1 MSVKTFKKRIALI
14 ATVALGFGLM
24 SVVPAS
30 ATLPASSSFTAI
42 DSYYAQVGVV
52 SSQTIA
58 MTVANQ
64 IGHVWTVA
72 VTNTLRPGATPT
84 AANLAAPTADG
95 TFTLR
100 NTGFESPFVDVGST
114 ASGKAEV
121 ANTSAGLLTITGDA
135 AGDSSAANKVVGTFK
150 FKPLTVGLY
159 TFHLASNATGAATLD
174 FDVLVGSLY
183 APTLTSGTTTLTGTG
198 TDAASATGAV
208 GTAVNFNT
216 VVTGENTPVAADSV
230 DTTPVLT
237 GTADAASALT
247 VANLTPTAGTLT
259 NMTSTIVSAT
269 GVVTTT
275 TTATAAAGAVTNY
288 TFTPDVPGTYVLTFS
303 TVNHNYSVEAVFT
316 YTATLTNAKFMTT
329 GNTPAPVA
337 QTVTSG
343 SNLTAV
349 AGGFAKFAIVQ
360 GGTAN
365 LYNIVATGMTI
376 QAATP
381 SAAHTTNINGVNVG
395 GGVQWAPTAV
405 TETMTIT
412 VSASEAGSGSLT
424 VTPISAGGVPSTP
437 ITGTVTWIAG
447 TSTAISAAASS
458 FATVSDLTACVDA
471 GSKAATDTALAAV
484 ARSSASMYDSTG
496 LVRAVYACLVP
507 RDANGTVVAGAT
519 HVYASTSGGNLGAGA
534 ATKATATP
542 AKYQDY
548 GTVVNTAPYAGA
560 AGTTMAINIQGDG
573 ITVGATT
580 IALTVVDALG
590 NTASFSAPVTFYGK
604 VATLALTDNVSSA
617 GYGDTTFNAADAV
630 AGEHVGTA
638 VVAPAVYVSAK
649 DAAGN
654 SVASADIVGTTYA
667 WQGNVTAAK
676 LNVQSTNT
684 ADVVAATAGKSN
696 AKAVATVARAS
707 VSGTA
712 AIGFDCSLQIKAE
725 KLVFKAF
732 AYNSTTAAWDI
743 ASGSSTFYCSDVAS
757 TVSVTTTAADLAV
770 GGSTTVNVKVL
781 DANGYPVA
789 DGTSV
794 SLAATNGSVIA
805 PSTKTTAGGV
815 FTTAPTF
822 IAGSG
827 GSSSIVTAVSGGKV
841 GNATITISGGA
852 SDASAAAA
860 DAAAEATDA
869 ANAAT
874 DAANAAAEA
883 ADAATAAAQD
893 AADAVAALSAQV
905 ATLISGLKAQL
916 TALTN
921 LVIKIQKKVKA

>member
-1 MSVKTFKKRIALI
+1 MSTKTTFKRVAL
-14 ATVALGFGLM
+14 VAVASLGFGML
-24 SVVPAS
+24 SVV
-30 ATLPASSSFTAI
+30 
-42 DSYYAQVGVV
+42 
-52 SSQTIA
+52 
-58 MTVANQ
+58 
-64 IGHVWTVA
+64 
-72 VTNTLRPGATPT
+72 
-84 AANLAAPTADG
+84 AANATYGL
-95 TFTLR
+95 
-100 NTGFESPFVDVGST
+100 
-114 ASGKAEV
+114 
-121 ANTSAGLLTITGDA
+121 SALC
-135 AGDSSAANKVVGTFK
+135 S
-150 FKPLTVGLY
+150 
-159 TFHLASNATGAATLD
+159 
-174 FDVLVGSLY
+174 
-183 APTLTSGTTTLTGTG
+183 SGTTTLGGTG
-198 TDAASATGAV
+198 TDTCTVTGAV
-208 GTAVNFNT
+208 GTAINFKVGGVLSGT
-216 VVTGENTPVAADSV
+216 PTAAGTLTMTPAVTA
-230 DTTPVLT
+230 T
-237 GTADAASALT
+237 GASALT
-247 VANLTPTAGTLT
+247 AGSLSPATGTLV
-259 NMTSTIVSAT
+259 NAT
-269 GVVTTT
+269 GVATAATGVIVYTV
-275 TTATAAAGAVTNY
+275 TATATATVDGTY
-288 TFTPDVPGTYVLTFS
+288 SFTPDAPGTYTI
-303 TVNHNYSVEAVFT
+303 VFT
-316 YTATLTNAKFMTT
+316 PTTGGGTLAAATLTITATLTNAKFMTT

-405 TETMTIT
+405 TETMIIT
-412 VSASEAGSGSLT
+412 VSASAAGSGSLT

-458 FATVSDLTACVDA
+458 FATVSDPTACVDA

-548 GTVVNTAPYAGA
+548 GTVVATAPYAGT

-815 FTTAPTF
+815 FATAPTF

-905 ATLISGLKAQL
+905 ATLISGLKSQL